1 MVTKR
6 SWGDLGIK
14 LGVKSGMKVFHH
26 YKSSQTIDLSSFIL
40 IVFNF
45 VQIWKLYLKNW
56 KIPLS
61 AALKYYN
68 SGNPLF
74 YLKPWIKYPPT
85 SLHQIPELN
94 LIFPQRND
102 DDMSEMTHF
111 HVHFDLEIVSDRKP
125 ILKILGTLTQKKS
138 KPFQASS
145 HSWQIVS
152 KKGVVEGTK
161 TYPVI
166 RNNSSAY
173 RVPVKKV

>member
-1 MVTKR
+1 MSMYLICISMAFWFSATPILAGNQSGSSISKTGR
-6 SWGDLGIK
+6 FPYLLLWNITILASPYFIWNPGFSW
-14 LGVKSGMKVFHH
+14 M
-26 YKSSQTIDLSSFIL
+26 
-40 IVFNF
+40 N
-45 VQIWKLYLKNW
+45 
-56 KIPLS
+56 
-61 AALKYYN
+61 
-68 SGNPLF
+68 
-74 YLKPWIKYPPT
+74 YPPT

-94 LIFPQRND
+94 LIFLQRND

-166 RNNSSAY
+166 RNNSPAY
-173 RVPVKKV
+173 RVPVKKAWISLPYTFRSIKTLAPRF